1 MFTLANFCPLPNQDN
16 GIDLQKKSQM
26 PQRLIT
32 LMNWSSDHYWNFVTG
47 IFFAFISYFAE
58 LKGAFHVMFVAFLLD
73 LCLGILASK
82 TARKERFSMRK
93 LFIAFER
100 MVIAYALVMLL
111 YAMDREM
118 KQDTFS
124 LANISAWLVTGFLAY
139 SAAENGYEVTGGKL
153 FLTIKSLI
161 RKKVQDNTG
170 IDMDETNQ
178 QPDEKA

>member
-1 MFTLANFCPLPNQDN
+1 
-16 GIDLQKKSQM
+16 M
-26 PQRLIT
+26 PQRLI
-32 LMNWSSDHYWNFVTG
+32 LLINWSSDHYWNFVTG

-58 LKGAFHVMFVAFLLD
+58 LRGAFHVMFAAFILD

-82 TARKERFSMRK
+82 TARREKFSMRK

-139 SAAENGYEVTGGKL
+139 SAAENGYGVTGGKL
-153 FLTIKSLI
+153 FLNIKSLI
-161 RKKVQDNTG
+161 RNKVQENTG
-170 IDMDETNQ
+170 IDLDQTNQ
-178 QPDEKA
+178 SDAKA

>member
-1 MFTLANFCPLPNQDN
+1 MCIRASVCPLVNQSF
-16 GIDLQKKSQM
+16 GIDLQKKIKM
-26 PQRLIT
+26 PQRIILLI
-32 LMNWSSDHYWNFVTG
+32 NWSTDHYWNFVTG
-47 IFFAFISYFAE
+47 VFFAFISYFAE
-58 LKGAFHVMFVAFLLD
+58 LKGAFHVMFAAFLLD

-170 IDMDETNQ
+170 IDIEQTN
-178 QPDEKA
+178 